1 MQDGHN
7 IHQHHRQNG
16 DKHPNEIREDKKKF
30 LLKLCQQI
38 NSATK

>member
-16 DKHPNEIREDKKKF
+16 DKHPNEIREDKKEIFVK
-30 LLKLCQQI
+30 I
-38 NSATK
+38 MSTN